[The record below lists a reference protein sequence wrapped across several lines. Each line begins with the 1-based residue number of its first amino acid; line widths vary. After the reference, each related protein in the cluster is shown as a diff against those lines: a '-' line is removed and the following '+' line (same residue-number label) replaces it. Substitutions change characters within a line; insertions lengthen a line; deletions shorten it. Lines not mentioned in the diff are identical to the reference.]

1 MIENNEEYKRKFLKY
16 EFAKDILENEINILI
31 KEYEYEL
38 GYNPVEHTK
47 SRIKSL
53 DSAINKLI
61 KRNYEVNFENLV
73 NHIHDIVGIRIVC
86 SFLSDVYEIANR
98 IQNSK
103 QFKIENIN
111 DYIKEPKPSGYTSY
125 HINVLIPVNLYAS
138 TEYIEA
144 EIQIRTIAMDC
155 WSSLDHK
162 LRYKLPENIPEEIKT
177 ELKNRAEDMKE
188 LDKKMEDL
196 HQMTIN
202 YINNDNDI
210 I

>member
-1 MIENNEEYKRKFLKY
+1 MIEQNDEFKKKFMKY
-16 EFAKDILENEINILI
+16 EFAKERLQNEINILI

-47 SRIKSL
+47 TRIKTL
-53 DSAINKLI
+53 ESAENKLR
-61 KRNYEVNFENLV
+61 KRNYEVTFENLV

-98 IQNSK
+98 IQSSK
-103 QFKIENIN
+103 QFKIENVN
-111 DYIKEPKPSGYTSY
+111 DYIKNPKPSGYTSY
-125 HINVLIPVNLYAS
+125 HINVLIPIDLYAS

-202 YINNDNDI
+202 YINNEDI

>member
-1 MIENNEEYKRKFLKY
+1 MIEQNDEFKKKYMKY
-16 EFAKDILENEINILI
+16 EFAKERLQNEINILI

-47 SRIKSL
+47 SRIKALES
-53 DSAINKLI
+53 SINKLK
-61 KRNYEVNFENLV
+61 KRNYEITFENLI

-98 IQNSK
+98 IQSSK
-103 QFKIENIN
+103 QFKIVNVN

-125 HINVLIPVNLYAS
+125 HINVLIPIDLYAS

-162 LRYKLPENIPEEIKT
+162 LRYKLPENIPDEINT
-177 ELKNRAEDMKE
+177 ELKNRAKDMQE
-188 LDKKMEDL
+188 LDKKMEAIHKL
-196 HQMTIN
+196 ILQYKAN
-202 YINNDNDI
+202 V
-210 I
+210 

>member
-1 MIENNEEYKRKFLKY
+1 MIEQNDEFKKKFMKY
-16 EFAKDILENEINILI
+16 EFAKERLQNEINILI

-38 GYNPVEHTK
+38 GYNPIEHTK
-47 SRIKSL
+47 TRIKTL
-53 DSAINKLI
+53 ESAENKLR
-61 KRNYEVNFENLV
+61 KRNYEVTFDNLI

-103 QFKIENIN
+103 QFKIKNVN

-125 HINVLIPVNLYAS
+125 HINVLIPIDLYAS

-162 LRYKLPENIPEEIKT
+162 LRYKPPENIPEEIKT
-177 ELKNRAEDMKE
+177 ELKNRAEDMRE

-202 YINNDNDI
+202 YMNNEDI

>member
-1 MIENNEEYKRKFLKY
+1 MIEQNDEFKKKFMKY
-16 EFAKDILENEINILI
+16 EFAKERLQNEINILI

-47 SRIKSL
+47 TRIKTL
-53 DSAINKLI
+53 ESAENKLR
-61 KRNYEVNFENLV
+61 KRNYEVTFENLV

-98 IQNSK
+98 IQSSK
-103 QFKIENIN
+103 QFKIENVN
-111 DYIKEPKPSGYTSY
+111 DYIKNPKPSGYTSY
-125 HINVLIPVNLYAS
+125 HINVLIPIDLYAS

-188 LDKKMEDL
+188 LDIKMEDL

-202 YINNDNDI
+202 YINNVDI

>member
-1 MIENNEEYKRKFLKY
+1 MIEQNDEFKKKFMKY
-16 EFAKDILENEINILI
+16 EFAKERLQNEINILI

-47 SRIKSL
+47 TRIKTL
-53 DSAINKLI
+53 ESAENKLR
-61 KRNYEVNFENLV
+61 KRNYEVTFENLV

-98 IQNSK
+98 IQSSK

-111 DYIKEPKPSGYTSY
+111 DYIKNPKPSGYTSY
-125 HINVLIPVNLYAS
+125 HINVLIPIDLYAS

-188 LDKKMEDL
+188 LDIKMEDL

-202 YINNDNDI
+202 YINNEDI

>member
-1 MIENNEEYKRKFLKY
+1 MIEQNDEFKKKFMKY
-16 EFAKDILENEINILI
+16 EFAKERLQSEINILI

-38 GYNPVEHTK
+38 GYSPVEHTK
-47 SRIKSL
+47 TRIKTL
-53 DSAINKLI
+53 ESAENKLK
-61 KRNYEVNFENLV
+61 KRNYEVTFDNLM

-98 IQNSK
+98 IQSSK
-103 QFKIENIN
+103 QFKIENVN
-111 DYIKEPKPSGYTSY
+111 DYIKNPKPSGYTSY
-125 HINVLIPVNLYAS
+125 HINVLIPIDLYAS

-202 YINNDNDI
+202 YINNEDI

>member
-1 MIENNEEYKRKFLKY
+1 MIEQNDEFKKKFMKY
-16 EFAKDILENEINILI
+16 EFAKERLQNEINILI

-47 SRIKSL
+47 TRIKTL
-53 DSAINKLI
+53 ESAENKLR
-61 KRNYEVNFENLV
+61 KRNYEVTFENLV

-98 IQNSK
+98 IQSSK
-103 QFKIENIN
+103 QFKIENVN
-111 DYIKEPKPSGYTSY
+111 DYIKNPKPSGYTSY
-125 HINVLIPVNLYAS
+125 HINVLIPIDLYAS

-188 LDKKMEDL
+188 LDIKMEDL

-202 YINNDNDI
+202 YINNEDI

>member
-1 MIENNEEYKRKFLKY
+1 MIEQNDEFKKKYMKY
-16 EFAKDILENEINILI
+16 EFAKERLQNEINILI

-47 SRIKSL
+47 SRIKTLES
-53 DSAINKLI
+53 SINKLK
-61 KRNYEVNFENLV
+61 KRNYEITFENLI

-98 IQNSK
+98 IQSSK
-103 QFKIENIN
+103 QFKIVNVN

-125 HINVLIPVNLYAS
+125 HINVLIPIDLYAS

-162 LRYKLPENIPEEIKT
+162 LRYKLPENIPDEINT
-177 ELKNRAEDMKE
+177 ELKNRAKDMQE
-188 LDKKMEDL
+188 LDKKME
-196 HQMTIN
+196 TIHKLILQYKAN
-202 YINNDNDI
+202 I
-210 I
+210 

>member
-1 MIENNEEYKRKFLKY
+1 MIERNEEFKMKFMKY
-16 EFAKDILENEINILI
+16 EFAKDILQNEINILL
-31 KEYEYEL
+31 KEYEYEI
-38 GYNPVEHTK
+38 GYNPVDHIKT
-47 SRIKSL
+47 RIKTL
-53 DSAINKLI
+53 ESAENKLI
-61 KRNYEVNFENLV
+61 KRNYDVTFENLV

-98 IQNSK
+98 IQSSK
-103 QFKIENIN
+103 QFEIKSIN
-111 DYIKEPKPSGYTSY
+111 DYIKNPKASGYTSY
-125 HINVLIPVNLYAS
+125 HINILIPVNLYAS

-162 LRYKLPENIPEEIKT
+162 LRYKLPENIPEEIIT

-196 HQMTIN
+196 HQLILN
-202 YINNDNDI
+202 YDENK
-210 I
+210 

>member
-1 MIENNEEYKRKFLKY
+1 MIEQNDEFKKKYMKY
-16 EFAKDILENEINILI
+16 EFAKERLQNEINILI

-47 SRIKSL
+47 SRIKTLES
-53 DSAINKLI
+53 SINKLK
-61 KRNYEVNFENLV
+61 KRNYEITFEKLI

-98 IQNSK
+98 IQSSK
-103 QFKIENIN
+103 QFKIVNVN

-125 HINVLIPVNLYAS
+125 HINVLIPIDLYAS

-162 LRYKLPENIPEEIKT
+162 LRYKLPENIPDEINT
-177 ELKNRAEDMKE
+177 ELKNRAKDMQE
-188 LDKKMEDL
+188 LDKKMEAIHKL
-196 HQMTIN
+196 ILQYKAN
-202 YINNDNDI
+202 V
-210 I
+210 

>member
-1 MIENNEEYKRKFLKY
+1 MIEQNDEFKKKYMKY
-16 EFAKDILENEINILI
+16 EFAKERLQNEINILI

-47 SRIKSL
+47 SRIKTLES
-53 DSAINKLI
+53 SINKLK
-61 KRNYEVNFENLV
+61 KRNYEITFENLI

-98 IQNSK
+98 IQSSK
-103 QFKIENIN
+103 QFKIVNVN

-125 HINVLIPVNLYAS
+125 HINVLIPIELYAS

-162 LRYKLPENIPEEIKT
+162 LRYKLPENIPDEINT
-177 ELKNRAEDMKE
+177 ELKNRAKDMQE
-188 LDKKMEDL
+188 LDKKMEAIHKL
-196 HQMTIN
+196 ILQYKAN
-202 YINNDNDI
+202 V
-210 I
+210 

>member
-1 MIENNEEYKRKFLKY
+1 MIEQNDEFKKKFMKY
-16 EFAKDILENEINILI
+16 EFAKERLQNEINILI

-47 SRIKSL
+47 SRIKTLES
-53 DSAINKLI
+53 SINKLK
-61 KRNYEVNFENLV
+61 KRNYEVTFDNLI

-98 IQNSK
+98 IQSTK
-103 QFKIENIN
+103 QFKIVNVN

-125 HINVLIPVNLYAS
+125 HINVLIPIDLYAS

-162 LRYKLPENIPEEIKT
+162 LRYKLPENIPDEINT
-177 ELKNRAEDMKE
+177 ELKNRAKDMQE
-188 LDKKMEDL
+188 LDKKMEAIHKL
-196 HQMTIN
+196 ILQYKAN
-202 YINNDNDI
+202 V
-210 I
+210 

>member
-1 MIENNEEYKRKFLKY
+1 MIEQNDEYKKKFMKY
-16 EFAKDILENEINILI
+16 EFAKERLQNEINILI

-47 SRIKSL
+47 TRIKTL
-53 DSAINKLI
+53 ESAENKLR
-61 KRNYEVNFENLV
+61 KRNYEVTFDNLV

-98 IQNSK
+98 IQSSK
-103 QFKIENIN
+103 QFKIENVN
-111 DYIKEPKPSGYTSY
+111 DYIKNPKPSGYTSY
-125 HINVLIPVNLYAS
+125 HINVLIPIDLYAS

-188 LDKKMEDL
+188 LDIKMEDL

-202 YINNDNDI
+202 YINNEDI

>member
-1 MIENNEEYKRKFLKY
+1 MIEQNDEFKKKFMKY
-16 EFAKDILENEINILI
+16 EFAKERLQNEINILI

-47 SRIKSL
+47 TRIKTL
-53 DSAINKLI
+53 ESAENKLR
-61 KRNYEVNFENLV
+61 KRNYEVTFDNLI

-103 QFKIENIN
+103 QFKIKNVN
-111 DYIKEPKPSGYTSY
+111 DYIKNPKPSGYTSY
-125 HINVLIPVNLYAS
+125 HINVLIPIDLYAS

-177 ELKNRAEDMKE
+177 ELKNRAEDMRE

-202 YINNDNDI
+202 YMNNEDI

>member
-1 MIENNEEYKRKFLKY
+1 MIEQNDEFKKKYMKY
-16 EFAKDILENEINILI
+16 EFAKERLQNEINILI

-47 SRIKSL
+47 SRIKTLES
-53 DSAINKLI
+53 SINKLK
-61 KRNYEVNFENLV
+61 KRNYEITFENLI

-98 IQNSK
+98 IQSSK
-103 QFKIENIN
+103 QFKIVNVN

-125 HINVLIPVNLYAS
+125 HINVLIPIDLYVS

-162 LRYKLPENIPEEIKT
+162 LRYKLPENIPDEINT
-177 ELKNRAEDMKE
+177 ELKNRAKDMQE
-188 LDKKMEDL
+188 LDKKMEAIHKL
-196 HQMTIN
+196 ILQYKAN
-202 YINNDNDI
+202 V
-210 I
+210 

>member
-1 MIENNEEYKRKFLKY
+1 MIEQNDEFKKKYMKY
-16 EFAKDILENEINILI
+16 EFAKERLQNEINILI

-47 SRIKSL
+47 SRIKTLES
-53 DSAINKLI
+53 SINKLK
-61 KRNYEVNFENLV
+61 KRNYEITFENLI

-98 IQNSK
+98 IQSSK
-103 QFKIENIN
+103 QFKIVNVN

-125 HINVLIPVNLYAS
+125 HINVLIPIDLYAS

-162 LRYKLPENIPEEIKT
+162 LRYKLPENIPDEINT
-177 ELKNRAEDMKE
+177 ELKNRAKDMQE
-188 LDKKMEDL
+188 LDKKMEAIHKL
-196 HQMTIN
+196 ILQYKAN
-202 YINNDNDI
+202 V
-210 I
+210 

>member
-1 MIENNEEYKRKFLKY
+1 MIEQNDEYKKKFMKY
-16 EFAKDILENEINILI
+16 EFAKERLQSEINILI

-47 SRIKSL
+47 TRIKTL
-53 DSAINKLI
+53 ESAENKLR
-61 KRNYEVNFENLV
+61 KRNYEVTFDNLI

-103 QFKIENIN
+103 QFKIKNVN
-111 DYIKEPKPSGYTSY
+111 DYIKNPKPSGYTSY
-125 HINVLIPVNLYAS
+125 HINVLIPIDLYAS

-155 WSSLDHK
+155 WGSLDHK
-162 LRYKLPENIPEEIKT
+162 LRYKLPENIPEEIKK
-177 ELKNRAEDMKE
+177 ELKNCAKEMKE
-188 LDKKMEDL
+188 LDKKMENL
-196 HQMTIN
+196 HQLIVQ
-202 YINNDNDI
+202 YKKEI
-210 I
+210 

>member
-1 MIENNEEYKRKFLKY
+1 MIEQNDEFKKKFMKY
-16 EFAKDILENEINILI
+16 EFAKERLQNEINILI

-47 SRIKSL
+47 TRIKTL
-53 DSAINKLI
+53 ESAENKLR
-61 KRNYEVNFENLV
+61 KRNYEVTFENLV

-98 IQNSK
+98 IQSSK
-103 QFKIENIN
+103 QFKIENVN
-111 DYIKEPKPSGYTSY
+111 DYIKNPKPSGYTSY
-125 HINVLIPVNLYAS
+125 HINVLIPIDLYAS

-177 ELKNRAEDMKE
+177 ELKNRADDMKE
-188 LDKKMEDL
+188 LDIKMEDL

-202 YINNDNDI
+202 YINNEDI

>member
-1 MIENNEEYKRKFLKY
+1 MIEQNEEFKKKYLKY
-16 EFAKDILENEINILI
+16 EFAKDILQNQINILI

-47 SRIKSL
+47 ARIKTL
-53 DSAINKLI
+53 ESAKNKLI
-61 KRNYEVNFENLV
+61 KRNYDVTFENLV
-73 NHIHDIVGIRIVC
+73 NHVHDIVGIRIVC

-98 IQNSK
+98 IQSSK
-103 QFKIENIN
+103 QFEVKNIN
-111 DYIKEPKPSGYTSY
+111 DYIRNPKPSGYTSY
-125 HINVLIPVNLYAS
+125 HINVLIPVDLYAS

-177 ELKNRAEDMKE
+177 ELKDCAKDMSE

-196 HQMTIN
+196 HQLIKQYKEN
-202 YINNDNDI
+202 I
-210 I
+210 

>member
-1 MIENNEEYKRKFLKY
+1 MIEQNDEFKKKYMKY
-16 EFAKDILENEINILI
+16 EFAKERLQNEINILI

-47 SRIKSL
+47 SRIKTLES
-53 DSAINKLI
+53 SINKLK
-61 KRNYEVNFENLV
+61 KRNYEITFENLI

-98 IQNSK
+98 IQSSK
-103 QFKIENIN
+103 QFKIVNVN

-125 HINVLIPVNLYAS
+125 HINVLIPIDLYAS

-162 LRYKLPENIPEEIKT
+162 LRYKLPENIPNEINT
-177 ELKNRAEDMKE
+177 ELKNRAKDMQE
-188 LDKKMEDL
+188 LDKKMEAIHKL
-196 HQMTIN
+196 ILQYKTNI
-202 YINNDNDI
+202 
-210 I
+210 

>member
-1 MIENNEEYKRKFLKY
+1 MIEQNDEFKKKYMKY
-16 EFAKDILENEINILI
+16 EFAKERLQNEINILI

-47 SRIKSL
+47 SRIKTLES
-53 DSAINKLI
+53 SINKLK
-61 KRNYEVNFENLV
+61 KRNYEITFENLI

-98 IQNSK
+98 IQSSK
-103 QFKIENIN
+103 QFKIVNVN

-125 HINVLIPVNLYAS
+125 HINVLIPIDLYAS

-162 LRYKLPENIPEEIKT
+162 LRYKLPENIPDEINT
-177 ELKNRAEDMKE
+177 ELKNRAKDMQK
-188 LDKKMEDL
+188 LDKEMEAIHKL
-196 HQMTIN
+196 ILQYKAN
-202 YINNDNDI
+202 V
-210 I
+210 

>member
-1 MIENNEEYKRKFLKY
+1 MIEQNDEYKKKFMKY
-16 EFAKDILENEINILI
+16 EFAKERLQNEINILI

-47 SRIKSL
+47 TRIKTL
-53 DSAINKLI
+53 ESAENKLR
-61 KRNYEVNFENLV
+61 KRNYEVTFENLV

-98 IQNSK
+98 IQSSK
-103 QFKIENIN
+103 QFKIENVN
-111 DYIKEPKPSGYTSY
+111 DYIKNPKPSGYTSY
-125 HINVLIPVNLYAS
+125 HINVLIPIDLYAS

-188 LDKKMEDL
+188 LDIKMEDL

-202 YINNDNDI
+202 YINNEDI

>member
-1 MIENNEEYKRKFLKY
+1 MIEQNDEFKKKYMKY
-16 EFAKDILENEINILI
+16 EFAKERLQNEINILI

-47 SRIKSL
+47 SRIKTLES
-53 DSAINKLI
+53 SINKLK
-61 KRNYEVNFENLV
+61 KRNYEITFENLI

-98 IQNSK
+98 IQSSK
-103 QFKIENIN
+103 QFKIVNVN

-125 HINVLIPVNLYAS
+125 HINVLIPIDLYAS

-162 LRYKLPENIPEEIKT
+162 LRYKLPENIPDEINT
-177 ELKNRAEDMKE
+177 ELKNRAKDMQE
-188 LDKKMEDL
+188 LDKKMEAIHKL
-196 HQMTIN
+196 ILQ
-202 YINNDNDI
+202 YKANN
-210 I
+210 

>member
-1 MIENNEEYKRKFLKY
+1 MIEQNDEFKKKYMKY
-16 EFAKDILENEINILI
+16 EFAKERLQNEINILI

-47 SRIKSL
+47 TRIKTLES
-53 DSAINKLI
+53 SINKLK
-61 KRNYEVNFENLV
+61 KRNYEVTFENLV

-98 IQNSK
+98 IQSSK

-111 DYIKEPKPSGYTSY
+111 DYIKNPKPSGYTSY
-125 HINVLIPVNLYAS
+125 HINVLIPIDLYAS

-162 LRYKLPENIPEEIKT
+162 LRYKLPENIPEEIKI

-196 HQMTIN
+196 HQMTTN
-202 YINNDNDI
+202 YINNEDI

>member
-1 MIENNEEYKRKFLKY
+1 MIEQNDEFKKKFMKY
-16 EFAKDILENEINILI
+16 EFAKERLQNEINILI

-47 SRIKSL
+47 TRIKTL
-53 DSAINKLI
+53 ESAENKLR
-61 KRNYEVNFENLV
+61 KRNYEVTFDNLI

-103 QFKIENIN
+103 QFKIENVN
-111 DYIKEPKPSGYTSY
+111 DYIKNPKPSGYTSY
-125 HINVLIPVNLYAS
+125 HINVLIPIDLYAS

-177 ELKNRAEDMKE
+177 ELKNCAEDMRE

-202 YINNDNDI
+202 YINNEDI

>member
-1 MIENNEEYKRKFLKY
+1 MIEQNDEFKKKFMKY
-16 EFAKDILENEINILI
+16 EFAKERLQNEINILI

-47 SRIKSL
+47 TRIKTL
-53 DSAINKLI
+53 ESAENKLR
-61 KRNYEVNFENLV
+61 KRNYEVTFENLV

-103 QFKIENIN
+103 QFKIENVN
-111 DYIKEPKPSGYTSY
+111 DYIKNPKPSGYTSY
-125 HINVLIPVNLYAS
+125 HINVLIPIDLYAS

-144 EIQIRTIAMDC
+144 EIQIITIAMDC

-188 LDKKMEDL
+188 LDIKMEDL

-202 YINNDNDI
+202 YINNEDI